1 MSLAP
6 SRAAPFAA
14 SLGETALALFFDWGG
29 GLAWVATAATEAA
42 ASALRRAVGS
52 AKGHAT
58 LMRAPDSLRAA
69 VEVFEPPSALG
80 LTVSRRLKQSF
91 DPNGVLNFGR
101 MYDGM

>member
-1 MSLAP
+1 
-6 SRAAPFAA
+6 
-14 SLGETALALFFDWGG
+14 
-29 GLAWVATAATEAA
+29 
-42 ASALRRAVGS
+42 
-52 AKGHAT
+52 
-58 LMRAPDSLRAA
+58 MRAPDSLRAA